1 MNELS
6 KSLTVL
12 GRPYSVTKSRLG
24 ATTKVYE
31 QQFVC
36 DLDSL
41 RELFESVAEKLSPLA
56 QAGEPEF
63 SFLISFDDK
72 THQDGVVDHLAQ
84 ANRLATGKK
93 TERVVLR
100 WSVEHEIDGEPN
112 ELTVTVR
119 VSNPINPLIFLQA
132 ALSKSPSDLDNFQ
145 FEMGSTCVT
154 VDGAGQT
161 FSDEVFYIVQKWID
175 ARNKPHAFVG
185 LHNWYLKYE
194 WLVDQV
200 NYSLLPF
207 LIVSALSSYVYLNYE
222 TQAQIALVPI
232 ILAVF
237 HLLRTGANAI
247 NTKMAH
253 WARRAGHLSLFQITN
268 GDNDAIT
275 KLAASAKNGV
285 IKLAAAGIS
294 SFVINVASGICVWW
308 LLST

>member
-1 MNELS
+1 MNDLS
-6 KSLTVL
+6 NSLTVL
-12 GRPYSVTKSRLG
+12 GRPYSITKSRLG

-31 QQFVC
+31 QQYVC
-36 DLDSL
+36 DLSSL
-41 RELFESVAEKLSPLA
+41 RELFEGMSEKLSPIA
-56 QAGEPEF
+56 QTGRPEF

-72 THQDGVVDHLAQ
+72 THQDGAVDQLSQ
-84 ANRLATGKK
+84 TGQLATGKR

-100 WSVEHEIDGEPN
+100 WAIEHEIDGEPN

-175 ARNKPHAFVG
+175 ARSKPHAFVG

-194 WLVDQV
+194 WAVDQV

-207 LIVSALSSYVYLNYE
+207 LIVSALSAYIYLDAE
-222 TQAQIALVPI
+222 GAEQIALVPVI
-232 ILAVF
+232 VAAF
-237 HLLRTGANAI
+237 HLLRSAANKI
-247 NTKMAH
+247 NTKMAN

-268 GDNDAIT
+268 GDSDAIT

-285 IKLAAAGIS
+285 IKLAITGSGSFVLNVAAGL
-294 SFVINVASGICVWW
+294 FVWW
-308 LLST
+308 LLAK